1 MKSYTAKDSKRNVY
15 KCLKKQFIIVIN
27 NARNPSKRN
36 NKISIIHGF
45 FQEILENQNIKNY

>member
-15 KCLKKQFIIVIN
+15 KCLKKQFITVIH
-27 NARNPSKRN
+27 NALNPLKRN

-45 FQEILENQNIKNY
+45 FEEILENQNDC